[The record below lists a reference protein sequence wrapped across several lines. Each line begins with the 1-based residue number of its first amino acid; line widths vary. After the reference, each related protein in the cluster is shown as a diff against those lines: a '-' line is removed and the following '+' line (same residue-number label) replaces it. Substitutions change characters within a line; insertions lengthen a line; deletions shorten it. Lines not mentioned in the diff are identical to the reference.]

1 MSEVHSLIEILLLE
15 DSALDADL
23 IGEYLRKGGMEHAV
37 RRVWN
42 RADFTAALDADV
54 PDVILAD
61 YALPSFD
68 GMSALEIAHHQQPDT
83 PFIFVSGT
91 LGEEM
96 AVEAM
101 KNGGTDYIVKE
112 RLARLPQ
119 AVKRA
124 LAEARERRARRL
136 AEERQQL
143 LVNEL
148 NHRVKNSL
156 ATVQAIA
163 QQTLN
168 RPDVPDDARRAF
180 TERLHALA
188 RAHDVLTEESWEGAE
203 LSDVVA
209 SALDPYGGQDVKRFH
224 VDGPSVRLP
233 PRIAL
238 SLVMALHELATNAAK
253 YGALSDP
260 NGRIEIVWNVE
271 DREDGRYL
279 DLRWTE
285 QDGPPVVPPEHK
297 GFGSRLIERG
307 LAAELQGG
315 ARVRY
320 NPTGVVCTIDALL
333 PET

>member
-1 MSEVHSLIEILLLE
+1 MSQDQSSIEILLLE

-23 IGEYLRKGGMEHAV
+23 IGEYLRKDGMPHEI

-42 RADFTAALDADV
+42 RAEFDSALADHRY
-54 PDVILAD
+54 DLILAD

-68 GMSALEIAHHQQPDT
+68 GMSALAIARVKRPDI

-101 KNGGTDYIVKE
+101 QNGAVDYVVKQ

-124 LAEARERRARRL
+124 LAEAHERKARRR
-136 AEERQQL
+136 AEERQRL
-143 LVNEL
+143 LINEL

-163 QQTLN
+163 QQTLS
-168 RPDVPDDARRAF
+168 RPDVPEDARRAF
-180 TERLHALA
+180 AERLHALA

-203 LSDVVA
+203 LSEVVA
-209 SALDPYGGQDVKRFH
+209 SALNPYGGKAASHFH
-224 VDGPSVRLP
+224 IEGPSVRLA
-233 PRIAL
+233 PRVAL

-253 YGALSDP
+253 YGALSHSG
-260 NGRIEIVWNVE
+260 GRVEIVWEVE
-271 DREDGRYL
+271 EHGDARRL
-279 DLRWTE
+279 RLRWE
-285 QDGPPVVPPEHK
+285 EKDGPAVVPPQHK

-307 LAAELQGG
+307 LAAELRGN
-315 ARVRY
+315 ATVTY
-320 NPTGVVCTIDALL
+320 EAKGVVCTIDALL
-333 PET
+333 PDE